1 MSHAALATRWRAEPG
16 QARALALAIAM
27 HGVLAVLLVV
37 GVSWQSRPPAPVF
50 AELWTPPPAPAAMP
64 APPVQP
70 SPSSPPQRAEPPAPP
85 APKVDLALEQQR
97 KAEDARRRAAEQAAE
112 ARAREQRLEERR
124 KAEAAAREKERLA
137 RETREKAAR
146 EKEQREK
153 EAKARE
159 AKEQQAREKADEAL
173 RERLRERVLEQAS
186 KDAAVARPPATGA
199 AASAA
204 AAAQAQAAAFGEAG
218 YLGRLR
224 ATIRANTVFAPAVEP
239 AGNPEAVFVVTLAP
253 DCAVLGVS
261 LKRGSGLKAWDDAA
275 ERALRRTDPFPRP
288 PNVACPSS
296 LEIAH
301 RLRD

>member
-1 MSHAALATRWRAEPG
+1 MSHAALAARWRAEPG
-16 QARALALAIAM
+16 QARAFALAIAM

-50 AELWTPPPAPAAMP
+50 AELWTPAPSPAPSP
-64 APPVQP
+64 VSAPPSPPP
-70 SPSSPPQRAEPPAPP
+70 SPPPRLEPPVPP

-112 ARAREQRLEERR
+112 ARARERRLEERR
-124 KAEAAAREKERLA
+124 KAEAAAGEKERLA

-173 RERLRERVLEQAS
+173 REKLRERVLEQAS
-186 KDAAVARPPATGA
+186 KDSATRPPVTGA

-224 ATIRANTVFAPAVEP
+224 ATIRANTVFAPAIEP